1 MKKLNKK
8 NSHLRVQWSHMAI
21 VLITLCIIGFLLF
34 KGVTWLF
41 HDPYTAYQTYN
52 ENTKLAGEMQHMKQK
67 EKGAYF
73 ISYYYP
79 TFGIKN
85 LDAEITKY
93 GKQQAIPLKDKKEM
107 HYISIDYDTEEIYD
121 NYINLVFHKKVVD
134 ENNKVLQQKDT
145 YYNYDKKRNRFL
157 HLEDILRRDYIAMMK
172 TKAKA
177 AGIKESLIT
186 KENLSTFIV
195 GKKEVTFYIEGK
207 KNQKIS
213 IPYKENK
220 KYIALTNKNIPS
232 YYMKDPIIPAS
243 QPKIEKG
250 KKLIAFTFD
259 DGPHYENTKE
269 IMKEFEK
276 YNGRA
281 TFFMLGQNTKVNPDI
296 VKDVYKRGHEVA
308 NHSWDHSINIAAQKP
323 FQSKKEVTEE
333 IYKVNDSIFQITGFE
348 PRYFRPP
355 FGAINQT
362 MKDVCGLDMVL
373 WDIDSEDWR
382 NHNADTM
389 SSIVEKGVS
398 YGNKVILM
406 HDIHKDTVKG
416 VKKLLKELDAQ
427 GYQFVTIDT
436 LMKEE
441 GNTLYKQNAVIQ
453 ANI

>member
-52 ENTKLAGEMQHMKQK
+52 ENTKLAGEMQHTKQK
-67 EKGAYF
+67 EKDAYF

-134 ENNKVLQQKDT
+134 ENNKVFQQEDT

-157 HLEDILRRDYIAMMK
+157 HLEDVLRRDYIAMMK

-220 KYIALTNKNIPS
+220 QYIALTNKNIPS

-348 PRYFRPP
+348 PRHFRPP

-362 MKDVCGLDMVL
+362 MIDVCGLDMVL

-441 GNTLYKQNAVIQ
+441 GNTLYKQKAVIQ